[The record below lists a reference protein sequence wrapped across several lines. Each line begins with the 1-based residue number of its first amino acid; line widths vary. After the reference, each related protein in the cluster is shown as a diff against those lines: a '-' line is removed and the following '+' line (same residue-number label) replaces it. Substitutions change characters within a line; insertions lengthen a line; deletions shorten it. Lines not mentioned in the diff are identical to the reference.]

1 MSQNRTINDSGVQLE
16 NLPHD
21 LAPITGTGV
30 TPAQAAALA
39 APLTAFIASLPY
51 ELDERGILAYRTN
64 TLALSHPAY
73 LTYGPGHPL
82 AGQPINAGWNDG
94 DYITKHGG
102 APMPFI
108 DMDRMPVDVLNKLL
122 KTLQNMAVT
131 VASAT

>member
-1 MSQNRTINDSGVQLE
+1 MPGNRTIQDSGVQLE

-21 LAPITGTGV
+21 LPAITGTGV

-39 APLTAFIASLPY
+39 APITAFLASLPY

-94 DYITKHGG
+94 DYITQHGG

-108 DMDRMPVDVLNKLL
+108 DLDRMPPDVLNKLL
-122 KTLQNMAVT
+122 KIFQNLAVT